1 MEPEPIYKRNVPIQD
16 NEQAVFPYGKYGF
29 PCELY
34 NDNIDD
40 FHNSTIDAHWQ
51 LELEFSVIEKGAL
64 ELQIQDRT
72 IFVKENQGYV
82 IFPHILHKVKKCRTS
97 NGIYKTIIAAPQFLY
112 GDNTSV
118 LFYKYYL
125 SVLSAI
131 PQGFIL
137 FEKTAQEYI
146 LDEIRRVASLL
157 ENRPAKY
164 ELDVYRAFFEIWSQI
179 YDLAQDLRHNRTF
192 SAKDESVI
200 QQMLLFIHA
209 NYVYDISLTD
219 ISYSGSISKS
229 ECYRIFQRTMS
240 CTPIDYL
247 VNYRLSKSQEL
258 LSDDSLTITEVAAR
272 SGFNSVNYYT
282 TVFKKHIGY
291 TPSQF
296 KKLLKGNFRKC

>member
-1 MEPEPIYKRNVPIQD
+1 MESKLNFKRNVPIQD

-40 FHNSTIDAHWQ
+40 FQNSTIDAHWQ
-51 LELEFSVIEKGAL
+51 LELEFSVIEKGTL
-64 ELQIQDRT
+64 ELQIQDHVIHVT
-72 IFVKENQGYV
+72 ENQGYV
-82 IFPHILHKVKKCRTS
+82 IFPHTIHKVQKCGTS
-97 NGIYKTIIAAPQFLY
+97 NGIYKTIIAAPRFLY
-112 GDNTSV
+112 GDSASV

-125 SVLSAI
+125 PVLAAI

-137 FEKTAQEYI
+137 LEKNGNTQEHI
-146 LDEIRRVASLL
+146 LDGICEVVRLL

-164 ELDVYRAFFEIWSQI
+164 ELDIYRAFIGIWSQI
-179 YDLAQDLRHNRTF
+179 YDLVQNLRPNRTF
-192 SAKDESVI
+192 SSKDEDVI

-209 NYVYDISLTD
+209 NYTDDISLTD
-219 ISYSGSISKS
+219 ISYSGNISKS

-258 LSDDSLTITEVAAR
+258 LADDSLTITEVAIR

-296 KKLLKGNFRKC
+296 KKLLKENF